1 VAPEVA
7 FVDGGGEFLSAA
19 SSYLLEMKASGAVGD
34 GVRRALW
41 PVGDGCERSMR
52 ASYETE
58 EYVS

>member
-1 VAPEVA
+1 V
-7 FVDGGGEFLSAA
+7 
-19 SSYLLEMKASGAVGD
+19 KASGAVGD

-58 EYVS
+58 EYYVS